1 MIKGPKTASDWGEV
15 ILQIKNEVLL
25 TKRRVHAGLVNTT
38 SVSYTEV
45 LSTFFFKTW
54 TEAPFSQQ
62 DTKGVWSLQVP
73 GVIL

>member
-45 LSTFFFKTW
+45 LSTFFLRLGLKLLL
-54 TEAPFSQQ
+54 ANRIQKVCGHCKCP
-62 DTKGVWSLQVP
+62 V
-73 GVIL
+73 